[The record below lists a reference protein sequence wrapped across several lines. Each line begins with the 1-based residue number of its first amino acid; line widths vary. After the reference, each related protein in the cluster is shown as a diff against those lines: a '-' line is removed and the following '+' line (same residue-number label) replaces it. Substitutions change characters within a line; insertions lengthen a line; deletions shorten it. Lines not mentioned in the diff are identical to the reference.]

1 MARYSYNIIKGGIKV
16 IDFFSSFYLGKEKVS
31 YFKNNKGSII
41 VNDKIVDINYT
52 LNVSDKLVLITNE
65 ILDTKPLKKKINI
78 IYEDDYYLII
88 NKPINI
94 LVHSDGAENLDNT
107 LVNAVTYYYLNKGYD
122 FPVRY
127 CHRLDK
133 DTSGLMIFVK
143 DPLTESYIKA
153 LIEKRELH
161 RSYLALVEGIID
173 KNININKPIGR
184 NRHINGKYM
193 VSPTGKEAITI
204 VQSVKCFKK
213 YSLVNVTLKTGR
225 THQIRVHLSSIGH
238 PILGDTLYGG
248 AMNLIQRQAL
258 HSHKVEFINP
268 HTLKLLKFEAPLP
281 FDMNSLIKERK

>member
-16 IDFFSSFYLGKEKVS
+16 IDFFSSFYLGKEKIN
-31 YFKNNKGSII
+31 YFKNNKNSIV
-41 VNDKIVDINYT
+41 VNNNIVDINYCLNKGDT
-52 LNVSDKLVLITNE
+52 LELITNE
-65 ILDTKPLKKKINI
+65 TLDTKPLKKKINI
-78 IYEDDYYLII
+78 IYEDNYYLII

-94 LVHSDGAENLDNT
+94 LVHSDGAQNQDNT
-107 LVNAVTYYYLNKGYD
+107 LVNAVSYYYQNKGYD

-153 LIEKRELH
+153 LIEKRVLH
-161 RSYLALVEGIID
+161 RSYLALVEGIVD
-173 KNININKPIGR
+173 NNITINKPIGR

-193 VSPTGKEAITI
+193 VSQSGKEAITM
-204 VQSVKCFKK
+204 VKSVKCFKK
-213 YSLVNVTLKTGR
+213 YSLVDVTLKTGR

-248 AMNLIQRQAL
+248 ATNLIKRQAL
-258 HSHKVEFINP
+258 HSHQVTFINP
-268 HTLKLLKFEAPLP
+268 HDNKTLHFEASLP
-281 FDMNSLIKERK
+281 FDMKSLVKE